1 MSIDT
6 DVTTTG
12 NDREPVETIG
22 EPVTTPDEVV
32 EVRRRAGLAVALGAG
47 ASVTAVAYLARAV
60 NGGGVLDW
68 VLAAVLGVIGVVELA
83 ALVDAR
89 TPLLVAD
96 ELGVRLR
103 LGRTWVGL

>member
-6 DVTTTG
+6 DLPTDIQTDDQPTH
-12 NDREPVETIG
+12 DEPAVLGQVSSATN
-22 EPVTTPDEVV
+22 EVV
-32 EVRRRAGLAVALGAG
+32 EVRRRAGLAVVLGAG
-47 ASVTAVAYLARAV
+47 ASVTAVAYLARAISS
-60 NGGGVLDW
+60 GGVLDW
-68 VLAAVLGVIGVVELA
+68 ALAVVLGAIGMVELA

-103 LGRTWVGL
+103 LGR